1 MEGIKAKLQVQYAAT
16 SSSSGTG
23 GSAGG
28 AAGAGGRQYKGPVD
42 CFLKVLRQQGL
53 QKGIY
58 RGWLPV
64 VASRMSNYSYFGGQ
78 VFFSGLIASGVGVQ
92 LDQGEQ
98 LPVGYSLISGGL
110 AGCTYWWYAFNS
122 RGNETWPKKCNLD
135 KCHVMYVSSSS
146 SCVR

>member
-1 MEGIKAKLQVQYAAT
+1 MKGALITGAFISFLVTPMEGIKAKLQVQYAAT

-110 AGCTYWWYAFNS
+110 AGCTYWLSCY
-122 RGNETWPKKCNLD
+122 PLD
-135 KCHVMYVSSSS
+135 VS
-146 SCVR
+146 